1 VCINIHV
8 LNTRH
13 FTDEKVGAKL
23 INSMANNTQN
33 NQGDWKN
40 REVGALWKKAAANG
54 KSSFCT
60 GYIVSDE
67 LGNKVKQ
74 RVIMF
79 SNKTKSN
86 EKSPDFIIYLSNEQE
101 NPEGATAPAKTKA
114 APPKRVP
121 QPAAAEA
128 DDDGIP
134 M

>member
-1 VCINIHV
+1 MS
-8 LNTRH
+8 NT
-13 FTDEKVGAKL
+13 TDKQ
-23 INSMANNTQN
+23 S
-33 NQGDWKN
+33 DWKN

-67 LGNKVKQ
+67 LGSKVKQ

-79 SNKTKSN
+79 ANKTKSN

-101 NPEGATAPAKTKA
+101 NGEAAPTKAKT

-121 QPAAAEA
+121 QPASAES

>member
-1 VCINIHV
+1 MS
-8 LNTRH
+8 NT
-13 FTDEKVGAKL
+13 TDKQ
-23 INSMANNTQN
+23 S
-33 NQGDWKN
+33 DWKN

-54 KSSFCT
+54 KSSYCT
-60 GYIVSDE
+60 GYIISDE
-67 LGNKVKQ
+67 LGNKIKQ

-101 NPEGATAPAKTKA
+101 NGEAAPAPAKAKA

-121 QPAAAEA
+121 QAAAAAEA

>member
-1 VCINIHV
+1 MS
-8 LNTRH
+8 NT
-13 FTDEKVGAKL
+13 TDKQ
-23 INSMANNTQN
+23 T
-33 NQGDWKN
+33 DWKN

-60 GYIVSDE
+60 GYVVSDE

-101 NPEGATAPAKTKA
+101 NGEAATAPAKAKA

>member
-1 VCINIHV
+1 MS
-8 LNTRH
+8 NT
-13 FTDEKVGAKL
+13 TDKQ
-23 INSMANNTQN
+23 S
-33 NQGDWKN
+33 DWKN
-40 REVGALWKKAAANG
+40 REIGALWKKAAANG

-79 SNKTKSN
+79 ANKTKN
-86 EKSPDFIIYLSNEQE
+86 NDKSPDFIIYLSNEQD
-101 NPEGATAPAKTKA
+101 NGDAASAPRATAKT
-114 APPKRVP
+114 APPKRVA
-121 QPAAAEA
+121 QPAANPAD

>member
-1 VCINIHV
+1 MCVNIYV
-8 LNTRH
+8 LNTRY
-13 FTDEKVGAKL
+13 FTNEKVGAKL
-23 INSMANNTQN
+23 INSMTNNTQN

-101 NPEGATAPAKTKA
+101 SPEGATAPAKTKA

>member
-1 VCINIHV
+1 M
-8 LNTRH
+8 
-13 FTDEKVGAKL
+13 
-23 INSMANNTQN
+23 NSNSQN
-33 NQGDWKN
+33 NQNEWKN
-40 REVGALWKKAAANG
+40 REVGALWKKTATNG
-54 KSSFCT
+54 KSSYCT

-67 LGNKVKQ
+67 LGTKVKQ

-79 SNKTKSN
+79 ANKTKNN

-101 NPEGATAPAKTKA
+101 NGEASGASTKAKA

-121 QPAAAEA
+121 QPASAEA

>member
-1 VCINIHV
+1 MSNP
-8 LNTRH
+8 
-13 FTDEKVGAKL
+13 TDKQ
-23 INSMANNTQN
+23 S
-33 NQGDWKN
+33 DWKN

-54 KSSFCT
+54 KSSYCT
-60 GYIVSDE
+60 GYIISDE

-101 NPEGATAPAKTKA
+101 NGEAAPAPKAKASA
-114 APPKRVP
+114 APKRTP
-121 QPAAAEA
+121 QPASVDA
-128 DDDGIP
+128 DDDGVP

>member
-1 VCINIHV
+1 MCINIYV
-8 LNTRH
+8 LNTRY

-101 NPEGATAPAKTKA
+101 NPEGATAPAKTKT

>member
-1 VCINIHV
+1 
-8 LNTRH
+8 
-13 FTDEKVGAKL
+13 VGAKL
-23 INSMANNTQN
+23 INSMTNNTQN

-79 SNKTKSN
+79 ANKTKSN

-101 NPEGATAPAKTKA
+101 NPDGATAPAKTKA

-121 QPAAAEA
+121 QPASAES

>member
-1 VCINIHV
+1 
-8 LNTRH
+8 
-13 FTDEKVGAKL
+13 
-23 INSMANNTQN
+23 
-33 NQGDWKN
+33 
-40 REVGALWKKAAANG
+40 
-54 KSSFCT
+54 
-60 GYIVSDE
+60 
-67 LGNKVKQ
+67 
-74 RVIMF
+74 MF

-101 NPEGATAPAKTKA
+101 NTDGAAAPAKAKA